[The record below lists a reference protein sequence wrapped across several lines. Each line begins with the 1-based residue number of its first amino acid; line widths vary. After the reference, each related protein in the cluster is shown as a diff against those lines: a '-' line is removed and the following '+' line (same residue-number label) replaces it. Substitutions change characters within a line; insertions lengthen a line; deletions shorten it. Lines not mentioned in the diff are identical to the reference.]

1 MYDVARHALFL
12 LPPETAHHVALKSLQ
27 VCHRLGLSAA
37 LAPRVTHCPVEL
49 MGLRFANPVGLAA
62 GLDKNGDYIDAL
74 GALGFGFIEIGTV
87 TPRPQAGN
95 PRPRLFRLPRCH
107 AIINR
112 MGFNNLGV
120 DHLVERARRRR
131 YSGVLGI
138 NIGKN
143 LTTPVSDAVDDYLIC
158 MKKVYTVADYIAVN
172 VSSPNTPGLRDLQG
186 EEQFAALARTLKT
199 EQLRLAEQHGRY
211 TPLVFKIAPDQ
222 AQDAIRAQAEL
233 LLELKVDG
241 VIATNTTVSR
251 DDVRGHARAEEAGGL
266 SGEPLAARATAVVAA
281 LSAASGGALPII
293 GVGGISDKASAS
305 EKIDAGANLVQIY
318 TGFIYRGPSLI
329 AEAVAGCAETFSRP

>member
-1 MYDVARHALFL
+1 
-12 LPPETAHHVALKSLQ
+12 
-27 VCHRLGLSAA
+27 
-37 LAPRVTHCPVEL
+37 
-49 MGLRFANPVGLAA
+49 
-62 GLDKNGDYIDAL
+62 
-74 GALGFGFIEIGTV
+74 
-87 TPRPQAGN
+87 
-95 PRPRLFRLPRCH
+95 
-107 AIINR
+107 
-112 MGFNNLGV
+112 
-120 DHLVERARRRR
+120 
-131 YSGVLGI
+131 I

-251 DDVRGHARAEEAGGL
+251 DEVRGHAHAEEAGGL

-318 TGFIYRGPSLI
+318 TGFIYRGPSRI
-329 AEAVAGCAETFSRP
+329 AEAVAGCVETFSQS